1 MGATVS
7 WKGHLPSGTTR
18 RSPCRCLVPAP
29 PKSCLRACRTT
40 ATVRTRKPR
49 RSPSGRAR
57 TSSRPN
63 GCCAPSPTVPPRG
76 WRRGLYRLTG
86 GLVRIGPSAA
96 EVRHRELV
104 GGVKAPIHG
113 CRKVAFISRKG
124 GVGKTTTCLLA
135 GHTFASLRGDRVI
148 ALDGNPDAG
157 TLGHRV
163 RRETSA
169 TVSSLLDDVE
179 RISRYADIRGYT
191 SQAPSRLEVVA
202 ADDDPRITQAL
213 GESEFRRAIELLERH
228 YNLLCL
234 DTGTGVLES
243 ATRGILGAS
252 DQVVV
257 VSAPS
262 LDGARAASSTLDW
275 LEQNGYEHLV
285 RGAVAVLNT
294 VQGSNGAVDL
304 ERIEQHFASR
314 CRTCVRI
321 PWDPHLDSG
330 AEATLDGLR
339 ASTRNAYLEL
349 AAAIAA
355 GFNDT
360 TERRS

>member
-1 MGATVS
+1 MSGSNGELEGASSLWHEEAEPVPLLGS
-7 WKGHLPSGTTR
+7 GAAEELSQRLPNNGDRPHAQAAAIAAAAELGRVLGRTDAARRRHSPAERLAPRPLPADRRAGSDRAERGRAPPPRTR
-18 RSPCRCLVPAP
+18 R
-29 PKSCLRACRTT
+29 
-40 ATVRTRKPR
+40 
-49 RSPSGRAR
+49 
-57 TSSRPN
+57 
-63 GCCAPSPTVPPRG
+63 
-76 WRRGLYRLTG
+76 
-86 GLVRIGPSAA
+86 
-96 EVRHRELV
+96 
-104 GGVKAPIHG
+104 GVKAPIHG

-243 ATRGILGAS
+243 ATRGILGAA
-252 DQVVV
+252 DQIVV

-275 LEQNGYEHLV
+275 LEQNGYDHLV
-285 RGAVAVLNT
+285 RGAVAVLN
-294 VQGSNGAVDL
+294 AVRRL
-304 ERIEQHFASR
+304 ERCRRPRPHRAALRGALPDVRPDPLGPASR
-314 CRTCVRI
+314 
-321 PWDPHLDSG
+321 
-330 AEATLDGLR
+330 LR
-339 ASTRNAYLEL
+339 
-349 AAAIAA
+349 
-355 GFNDT
+355 
-360 TERRS
+360 RRGDARRPPRQHA

>member
-1 MGATVS
+1 MSGSNGELEGASSLWHEETEPVPLLGS
-7 WKGHLPSGTTR
+7 GAVEELSQRLPNNGDRPHAQATAIAQRPSSDEFSAER
-18 RSPCRCLVPAP
+18 M
-29 PKSCLRACRTT
+29 LRAV
-40 ATVRTRKPR
+40 A
-49 RSPSGRAR
+49 
-57 TSSRPN
+57 
-63 GCCAPSPTVPPRG
+63 TVPPRG

-169 TVSSLLDDVE
+169 TVSSLLNDVE

-213 GESEFRRAIELLERH
+213 GESEFRRAIELLERI
-228 YNLLCL
+228 
-234 DTGTGVLES
+234 D
-243 ATRGILGAS
+243 TRG
-252 DQVVV
+252 
-257 VSAPS
+257 
-262 LDGARAASSTLDW
+262 LD
-275 LEQNGYEHLV
+275 HV
-285 RGAVAVLNT
+285 R
-294 VQGSNGAVDL
+294 
-304 ERIEQHFASR
+304 
-314 CRTCVRI
+314 
-321 PWDPHLDSG
+321 
-330 AEATLDGLR
+330 
-339 ASTRNAYLEL
+339 
-349 AAAIAA
+349 
-355 GFNDT
+355 
-360 TERRS
+360 TERSAQQMGVQEVSDVRRAEEVVTQRAVQFG